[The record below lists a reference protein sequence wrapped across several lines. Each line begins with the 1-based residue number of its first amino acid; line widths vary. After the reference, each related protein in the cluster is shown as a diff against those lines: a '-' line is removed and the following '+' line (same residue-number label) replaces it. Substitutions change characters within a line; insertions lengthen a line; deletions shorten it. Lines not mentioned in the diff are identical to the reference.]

1 MKPYHSMD
9 HETLEREYSPSS
21 CIDDIMVFIKQYIDE
36 SKKAHRILKDV
47 MKPDVKYGPEQRSN
61 MDLFVPKSDQLLP
74 IHVFIHGG
82 YWQELSKNESAFA
95 APNFIGNN
103 VIFIAFDYTL
113 APEANLFEIVD
124 QTKRGILSILKNAK
138 KFGGDADNI
147 TISGSSAGGH
157 LVAEILST
165 KWQDYGY
172 RECPIKGALCISGVF
187 DLEPIVNTYIN
198 EQLKMTKEDA
208 YKLSPLYHIPHQSC
222 PIIFSIGENE
232 TSEFHRQNDEY
243 MLACKEKGIETSL
256 VEMPGFNHFDIALDL
271 NNRDSPLFQAVLNQ
285 IKA

>member
-1 MKPYHSMD
+1 MKPYHTMD

-103 VIFIAFDYTL
+103 VIFIFI
-113 APEANLFEIVD
+113 EIY
-124 QTKRGILSILKNAK
+124 SN
-138 KFGGDADNI
+138 
-147 TISGSSAGGH
+147 
-157 LVAEILST
+157 
-165 KWQDYGY
+165 
-172 RECPIKGALCISGVF
+172 
-187 DLEPIVNTYIN
+187 
-198 EQLKMTKEDA
+198 KE
-208 YKLSPLYHIPHQSC
+208 L
-222 PIIFSIGENE
+222 
-232 TSEFHRQNDEY
+232 
-243 MLACKEKGIETSL
+243 
-256 VEMPGFNHFDIALDL
+256 
-271 NNRDSPLFQAVLNQ
+271 
-285 IKA
+285 